1 MDLERVIARARPH
14 AVVVPYPCPGN
25 INPALQLAK
34 LLHLQGVYV
43 TFVNTEHNHGLVEA
57 TEGADAL
64 RDRDGFRFET
74 IPDGLSA
81 AERGAHD
88 YGLSL
93 SIAVSQRCAAPLKE
107 LIARLNSTAGVPPV
121 TCVVP
126 TFLMSFALDV
136 ARELGLQSMSLW
148 GCSAGALMGHTK
160 LRELREKGYFPIKDV
175 TELETIIDWIP
186 GMPPIKLGDI
196 SGFLRRTDDP
206 DCFGLRFNE
215 SETSNLK
222 KAGAVIL
229 NTFDELESDVLSA
242 LRAEYPHVYTIGPL
256 GSLLRHHHINDNA
269 ITDDDSTGLNLWKNT
284 GLNLWKKDTE
294 FLAWLD
300 AQEPNTVV
308 YVNFGSHTV
317 LTPKQMAEFAWG
329 LAAAGYPFLWAVRD
343 DGVQA
348 VLPSDFLSEV
358 SGRCRLITWC
368 AQEHV
373 LHHPA
378 VGCYVTH
385 NGWNSTC
392 ESIAAGVPMVCWP
405 GFADQYTNSKYAC
418 EVWRVGARL
427 DDEVTMEQL
436 TRRVRE
442 VMQGENGIRGS
453 AEMWK
458 AKGEEAVCAG
468 GTSYDNMQRMVKA
481 LTTRLP
487 ADDSLL

>member
-1 MDLERVIARARPH
+1 MDMERMMQRARPH

-34 LLHLQGVYV
+34 LLYQQGVYV
-43 TFVNTEHNHGLVEA
+43 TFVNTEHNHQRVAA
-57 TEGADAL
+57 TEGAEAL
-64 RDRDGFRFET
+64 RGRDGFRFET

-81 AERGAHD
+81 EERGAHD

-93 SIAVSQRCAAPLKE
+93 SMAVSQRCAAPLRE
-107 LIARLNSTAGVPPV
+107 LIARLNCTAGVPPV

-126 TFLMSFALDV
+126 TFMMSFALDV

-148 GCSAGALMGHTK
+148 GCSAGALMGHMK
-160 LRELREKGYFPIKDV
+160 LPELRDKGYFPVKDE
-175 TELETIIDWIP
+175 TELEAIIDWIP

-206 DCFGLRFNE
+206 DSFGLRFNE
-215 SETSNLK
+215 SETRNLA

-256 GSLLRHHHINDNA
+256 GSLLRHHHINNDA
-269 ITDDDSTGLNLWKNT
+269 TAGDSTS
-284 GLNLWKKDTE
+284 LNLWKKDTE
-294 FLAWLD
+294 FVPWLD
-300 AQEPNTVV
+300 AQEPNSVV
-308 YVNFGSHTV
+308 YVNFGSHAV
-317 LTPKQMAEFAWG
+317 LTPEQMAEFAWG
-329 LAAAGYPFLWAVRD
+329 LATAGYPFLWAVRD
-343 DGVQA
+343 SD
-348 VLPSDFLSEV
+348 VLAGLPPDFLSEV
-358 SGRCRLITWC
+358 SGRCRLTTWC

-373 LHHPA
+373 LRHRA
-378 VGCYVTH
+378 VGCFLTH

-418 EVWRVGARL
+418 EVWRVGTRL
-427 DDEVTMEQL
+427 DDEVRRKQVA
-436 TRRVRE
+436 RRVRE
-442 VMQGENGIRGS
+442 VMQGENGVRGS

-458 AKGEEAVCAG
+458 AKGEEAVCAD
-468 GTSYDNMQRMVKA
+468 GTSHDNMQQMVKA
-481 LTTRLP
+481 INIKAT
-487 ADDSLL
+487 AS